1 MNDVLGGGDKMLFKM
16 PIDATD
22 FSTDDLHKEFMKI
35 IASIKKFQDDVNAG
49 TVSVDDND
57 TYEQMANLDLSQLSM
72 RFVRLGDTVF
82 LELT

>member
-22 FSTDDLHKEFMKI
+22 FSTDDLYKESMKI
-35 IASIKKFQDDVNAG
+35 IASINKFQDDVNAG

-72 RFVRLGDTVF
+72 RFVRLGDTMF